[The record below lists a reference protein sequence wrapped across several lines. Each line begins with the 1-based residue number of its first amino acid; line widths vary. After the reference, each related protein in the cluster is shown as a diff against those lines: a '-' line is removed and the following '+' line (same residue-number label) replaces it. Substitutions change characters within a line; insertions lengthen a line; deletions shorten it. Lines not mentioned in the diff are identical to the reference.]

1 MTSTSHGLPHCRKL
15 IMFESPP
22 SMDYCTLCRSYNILN
37 LHLQW
42 PPMDFTHCWSL
53 LHHWSL
59 PPSISTSHGLT
70 QSLHITLYVII
81 STSHGLPGC
90 KKLLIFESPPPMDS
104 CTLSKRNYI
113 INLHLLW
120 PPTDL
125 DHYWS
130 SLHHPQIYPWI
141 SISHGLPQSQHITL
155 YVIISASH
163 GLPHIRKLCVFESPP
178 PIDSH
183 TLSRSF
189 NYWIFTSNDL
199 LWTSTIVDHCY
210 IIHHHLLQ
218 SSPPMDFHNLST

>member
-1 MTSTSHGLPHCRKL
+1 
-15 IMFESPP
+15 
-22 SMDYCTLCRSYNILN
+22 
-37 LHLQW
+37 
-42 PPMDFTHCWSL
+42 MDFTHCWSL
-53 LHHWSL
+53 LHHSSL
-59 PPSISTSHGLT
+59 SLSISTSHGLL
-70 QSLHITLYVII
+70 QSLHITLYEII
-81 STSHGLPGC
+81 FTSHGLPDSR
-90 KKLLIFESPPPMDS
+90 KIITFESPTPMDS

-155 YVIISASH
+155 YVIISTFH
-163 GLPHIRKLCVFESPP
+163 GLPHIRKLCVCESPP

-183 TLSRSF
+183 TLSRSY

-210 IIHHHLLQ
+210 ISHHHLLQ
-218 SSPPMDFHNLST
+218 SPPPMDFHNFST

>member
-1 MTSTSHGLPHCRKL
+1 MISTSHGLPHCRKL

-59 PPSISTSHGLT
+59 PPPISTSHGLT
-70 QSLHITLYVII
+70 QSFHITLYIII
-81 STSHGLPGC
+81 STSHGLSGC
-90 KKLLIFESPPPMDS
+90 KKLLMYESPPPMDS

-113 INLHLLW
+113 KNLHLLR

-130 SLHHPQIYPWI
+130 SLHHPQTYPWI
-141 SISHGLPQSQHITL
+141 TISHGLPQSQHITL

-163 GLPHIRKLCVFESPP
+163 GLPNIKK
-178 PIDSH
+178 
-183 TLSRSF
+183 
-189 NYWIFTSNDL
+189 
-199 LWTSTIVDHCY
+199 
-210 IIHHHLLQ
+210 
-218 SSPPMDFHNLST
+218 